1 MTAATLRTFESAAAV
16 AIYDAINAVDNREG
30 LEHIARELWKG
41 WGEGL
46 ISDGDAEFLS
56 SYIERR
62 RPINYRMAPHT
73 PAFGALAGRIA
84 SRFTTRRRQRSP
96 DRAAS
101 RERRRVLGGS
111 SALPPDT
118 RRHFTEGE
126 RAVLCVVS
134 GEVKHQGVCD
144 WAIDKIAAAAGVCR
158 STTQNALHE
167 ARRLGLIKITERPQ
181 RGWKNLSNVVEII
194 SREWLIWLH
203 RAPSAARRRGSNF
216 FSNAAKKVN
225 PTRSTA
231 RKKEEATDKN
241 EVRLGQSVHS
251 PPSTRATG

>member
-1 MTAATLRTFESAAAV
+1 MTAATLRTFERAAAV

-30 LEHIARELWKG
+30 LEHVARELWKG

-62 RPINYRMAPHT
+62 RPMNYRMAPQA
-73 PAFGALAGRIA
+73 PALGTLAGRIA
-84 SRFTTRRRQRSP
+84 SRFTTRQRQRSP

-101 RERRRVLGGS
+101 RARRRVLGGS

-134 GEVKHQGVCD
+134 SEVKRQGVCD
-144 WAIDKIAAAAGVCR
+144 WVIDKIAAAAGVCR
-158 STTQNALHE
+158 TTTQNALHE

-194 SREWLIWLH
+194 SRDRLTWLR
-203 RAPSAARRRGSNF
+203 RAPSAARRIGSTF
-216 FSNAAKKVN
+216 PSNEAKKVS
-225 PTRSTA
+225 PTGSTA
-231 RKKEEATDKN
+231 RKDEGATDKN
-241 EVRLGQSVHS
+241 EARQGQSAHS
-251 PPSTRATG
+251 PLSTHATG